1 LCIRFLGSAQSAQE
15 LDSLFESLLERLF
28 ERLFER
34 LRERLFERLR
44 ERRCESPPEMLTRVN
59 GSKVAI

>member
-15 LDSLFESLLERLF
+15 LDSLLESLLERLF
-28 ERLFER
+28 
-34 LRERLFERLR
+34 ERLFERLR